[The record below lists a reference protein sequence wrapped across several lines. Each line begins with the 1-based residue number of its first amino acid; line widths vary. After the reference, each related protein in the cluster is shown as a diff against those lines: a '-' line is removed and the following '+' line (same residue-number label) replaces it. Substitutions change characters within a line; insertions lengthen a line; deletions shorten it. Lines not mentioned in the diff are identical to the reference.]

1 MREKTNSEE
10 KLYSVDQ
17 KLLKLFLRTGDSVMT
32 AKVRERER
40 EAFENACL
48 PIYRDT
54 FIPLSKAKMI

>member
-32 AKVRERER
+32 AKVERER

>member
-32 AKVRERER
+32 AKVRERE
-40 EAFENACL
+40 AFENACL